1 MIWILESSIRLFK
14 KNASAKIIADI
25 LDSPSDKAA
34 VQPPF
39 ISVKEITG
47 KTALAFIKK

>member
-1 MIWILESSIRLFK
+1 MSTASIK
-14 KNASAKIIADI
+14 KPLVIRSDDSAKIIADI
-25 LDSPSDKAA
+25 LDSPSNKTA